1 MAGQR
6 RLAISRLR
14 VPNLDGFVPA
24 TAGNL
29 LSIGAPRRWTDT
41 EIARSHHTN
50 QYNHRKKLKKL
61 TILNAL
67 SVSITVDTQNVCFW
81 IFYISIL
88 QGYTHLKRVT
98 FSSGSSHW
106 TLSDRNMIDLVIFR
120 AYWLK
125 TTYMLECPVRVDW
138 QSPACESQIL
148 MVLSALPLAICFP
161 SGLHAT
167 E

>member
-1 MAGQR
+1 M
-6 RLAISRLR
+6 
-14 VPNLDGFVPA
+14 
-24 TAGNL
+24 
-29 LSIGAPRRWTDT
+29 SI
-41 EIARSHHTN
+41 N
-50 QYNHRKKLKKL
+50 
-61 TILNAL
+61 
-67 SVSITVDTQNVCFW
+67 VDTQNVCFW

-125 TTYMLECPVRVDW
+125 TTYMLECPARVDSQSPVRESQILMVPSRLALAICFPSGLHATDSTLYLWEVSTRIKRTTDENLKKTYKCECPVSVDW
-138 QSPACESQIL
+138 QSPDCESQIL
-148 MVLSALPLAICFP
+148 MVLSPLPLAICFP